1 MRNNHLAQP
10 RVCGDRLCDHGR
22 SEEVC
27 RPRGVTAVGR
37 RILGRPHHAGVIE
50 QQPQAVGASVEK
62 RARLAREPLHRPEV
76 QAVKRREP
84 GLPTPPSDALHHPLP
99 TLSVPAAEE
108 ERDGGVLREGSR
120 QLLPNAA
127 RGAGDDDASLARRR
141 GGGDEFREAAAGRP
155 RAVHAL
161 HCHVEDSACDPGA
174 KRARGHRTEA
184 AQRAADAVTLV
195 GGGHRGRTVAV
206 RLDLGWVVVGWACR
220 PIYLSSGQLGGKP
233 CPAPRTPGKAQVWPR
248 ASEGTKRSPV

>member
-220 PIYLSSGQLGGKP
+220 PIYLSSGQLGGQ
-233 CPAPRTPGKAQVWPR
+233 TLPGP
-248 ASEGTKRSPV
+248 